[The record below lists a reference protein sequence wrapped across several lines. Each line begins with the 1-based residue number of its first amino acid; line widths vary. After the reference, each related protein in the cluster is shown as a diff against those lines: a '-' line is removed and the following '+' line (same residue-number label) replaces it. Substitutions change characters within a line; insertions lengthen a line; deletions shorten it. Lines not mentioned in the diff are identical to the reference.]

1 MDKKISILIPVYNE
15 ANTKKE
21 CVENVLKSS
30 ENFDMEIII
39 SDNNSIDGTID
50 ILKKISH
57 PKITVFF
64 REKNE
69 GTGANLKN
77 ALKNAT
83 GEIIIFQDGD
93 LEYSPDNYVELINP
107 FIKYFSSKKKASIK
121 PAF

>member
-15 ANTKKE
+15 ANTIKE

-57 PKITVFF
+57 PKIKVFL
-64 REKNE
+64 EKRM
-69 GTGANLKN
+69 
-77 ALKNAT
+77 
-83 GEIIIFQDGD
+83 
-93 LEYSPDNYVELINP
+93 
-107 FIKYFSSKKKASIK
+107 KAKVQI
-121 PAF
+121 